1 MKRPAP
7 TPAALILLIAAGLLL
22 WGLIHAAGAYRYN
35 YHPGRPLIVLG
46 ATLAF
51 LGFWFLLLL
60 GQSRRRRRQA
70 AESSSRQQPESSGP
84 ERPDKDTTSP
94 RS

>member
-1 MKRPAP
+1 MKRSDP

-35 YHPGRPLIVLG
+35 YHLGRPLIVLG

-60 GQSRRRRRQA
+60 GQSRRRQRRQTTGT
-70 AESSSRQQPESSGP
+70 ERQAHSLSEEPSETGAKAPQN
-84 ERPDKDTTSP
+84 
-94 RS
+94 

>member
-1 MKRPAP
+1 MKRSDP

-35 YHPGRPLIVLG
+35 YHLGRPLIVLG

-60 GQSRRRRRQA
+60 GQSRRRRRRQTTGTERQA
-70 AESSSRQQPESSGP
+70 
-84 ERPDKDTTSP
+84 DSP
-94 RS
+94 SEEPSETGAKAPQD

>member
-1 MKRPAP
+1 MKRPDP

-35 YHPGRPLIVLG
+35 YHLGRPLIVLG

-60 GQSRRRRRQA
+60 GQSRRRRRQHTGTG
-70 AESSSRQQPESSGP
+70 RQADSLSEEPSETGPKAPEN
-84 ERPDKDTTSP
+84 
-94 RS
+94 